1 MSLRTGFDSAF
12 WLKSKQLVKF
22 FARGRRKSSGLRVGF
37 VSVLLSASAAMNL
50 AYAAAPTLD
59 YVFPV
64 AWQQGESNAVTFGG
78 KLEPW
83 PVKVW
88 SDCSGVNFVAETN
101 SGKLSVQI
109 AKDAPLGPHLVRVFN
124 QDGASLPRI
133 FIIAPEK
140 DKEEKEPN
148 DALKEAQSIES
159 LPVTIGG
166 RLEKGGEVD
175 SFAVRVEA
183 GKWLVAR
190 VDAYSLGSPLD
201 ATLHLFGE
209 HGVRLA
215 FNHDGPQNI
224 DPLLAYRVE
233 KSGTYIVQVAGFA
246 HPPEA
251 NVCYAGSAATIYRLT
266 ITDGPLAYNVFP
278 TGVQRGHKAQLR
290 FLGWNLEKD
299 GQVREQPF
307 DASSLA
313 ADANEAFV
321 SAPDLQ
327 AHLSVIVG
335 DEPEQ
340 IEIEPD
346 NKSNEPQSV
355 SPPCAI
361 SGRIDPPRDEDRFRF
376 NVKKGD
382 RFEFRVASA
391 ALGLPLDAVLKIE
404 DATGKMLA
412 EDDDGGGAPDA
423 RLVWTAPAD
432 GLYAASVSDRFR
444 RGGNEFVYRLIIAP
458 PIPDFK
464 VGVAS
469 NIFSFEPGKTN
480 EVKLDITRLNDHTNA
495 LRIAFETLPAGI
507 TVQPMEVPAT
517 SGEVKVNFVSDS
529 NIQPTNQPLRILV
542 QPTDNSLPQWR
553 PALFDLR
560 TKDPRGNI
568 LITQT
573 DQLWLTVIPKPEP
586 AAKVEEKKH

>member
-1 MSLRTGFDSAF
+1 VSLRIGLDSAF
-12 WLKSKQLVKF
+12 RLKSKQLGRF
-22 FARGRRKSSGLRVGF
+22 FPKARRKSFSLRVGF
-37 VSVLLSASAAMNL
+37 VSVLLLASAAMNL
-50 AYAAAPTLD
+50 ASAAAPTLD

-64 AWQQGESNAVTFGG
+64 TWQQGESNAVSFGG

-88 SDCSGVNFVAETN
+88 ADCSGVDFVTETN
-101 SGKLSVQI
+101 TGKLSVKI
-109 AKDAPLGPHLVRVFN
+109 AKDAPLGPHLLRVFN

-133 FIIAPEK
+133 FIIAQKK

-148 DALKEAQSIES
+148 DALKEAQPIES

-166 RLEKGGEVD
+166 RLEKGGD
-175 SFAVRVEA
+175 TDMFAVRVEA

-201 ATLHLFGE
+201 ALLHLFDE

-224 DPLLAYRVE
+224 DPLVAYRVE
-233 KSGTYIVQVAGFA
+233 KSGTYILQVAGFA

-251 NVCYAGSAATIYRLT
+251 NVRYAGSPGAIYRLT
-266 ITDGPLAYNVFP
+266 ITDGPLAQYVLP
-278 TGVQRGHKAQLR
+278 TGVQRGHQAQLQ
-290 FLGWNLEKD
+290 LAGWNLEQ
-299 GQVREQPF
+299 GGGTRELSF
-307 DASSLA
+307 DASGIA
-313 ADANEAFV
+313 ADASETLV
-321 SAPDLQ
+321 SAPGLQ
-327 AHLSVIVG
+327 TELSVIVG
-335 DEPEQ
+335 DDPEQ
-340 IEIEPD
+340 IETEPN
-346 NKSNEPQSV
+346 NKSDQAQPV
-355 SPPCAI
+355 TPPCAI
-361 SGRIDPPRDEDRFRF
+361 SARVDPSGDEDYFKF
-376 NVKKGD
+376 DAKKGN

-404 DATGKMLA
+404 DATGKVLG

-432 GLYAASVSDRFR
+432 GSYVASVSDRFH
-444 RGGNEFVYRLIIAP
+444 RGGDEFVYRLIIAP

-480 EVKLDITRLNDHTNA
+480 EAKLDITRLNDHTNA

-507 TVQPMEVPAT
+507 TVQPMEVPAK
-517 SGEVKVNFVSDS
+517 SGEVKVTFVSDS
-529 NIQPTNQPLRILV
+529 DIQPTNQPLRILV
-542 QPTDNSLPQWR
+542 QSIDNSLPQSR

-560 TKDPRGNI
+560 GKDPRGNI

-573 DQLWLTVIPKPEP
+573 DQLWLTVVSKPES
-586 AAKVEEKKH
+586 AAKVEERKH